1 MSAENRVCMHSAQF
15 PYCVQAN
22 VNPTVPPKEWPLDAL
37 AAKMKQYCYLLDD
50 LTLELLMQES
60 NNGDYEALRDYL
72 RQRGVDAYWQKVG
85 VRTPL
90 CHSVSSPGCL
100 FMQSLMHHNLP
111 MWGRCPRC

>member
-1 MSAENRVCMHSAQF
+1 MHSALF
-15 PYCVQAN
+15 PCCVQAN

-50 LTLELLMQES
+50 LTPELLMQES

-85 VRTPL
+85 VGTPL
-90 CHSVSSPGCL
+90 CLCFSCPGCL
-100 FMQSLMHHNLP
+100 FMQSLMHCNLP
-111 MWGRCPRC
+111 MWGRCPHC